1 MLSNVTISTLFT
13 ATTSNSLCNVNIISA
28 YGSYRPFSRWRMVPA
43 YPLLPGRS
51 QIIATRHLRV
61 KLFVYSS
68 LKIDAN
74 DKFSKYTVPTLKEY
88 LQERGVTVTGYRRAL
103 VVEFAN
109 AFD

>member
-1 MLSNVTISTLFT
+1 
-13 ATTSNSLCNVNIISA
+13 
-28 YGSYRPFSRWRMVPA
+28 MVPA

-51 QIIATRHLRV
+51 QIILTRHLRV